1 MVFVFLIILF
11 SMNMADSRPIG
22 IFDSGLGGLT
32 VWKEIV
38 SILPNESI
46 VYLADS
52 NNCPYG
58 SKSDKEIISLSIKN
72 VEFLL
77 AKQCKIIVVACNTA
91 TAAAIDFLRKNYNV
105 PLIGMEPAVKP
116 AALNSKTGHIGVL
129 ATQGTFNGRLFKET
143 SRKYANNIEMNIQI
157 GKGLVELVENLKGDT
172 NEAENLL
179 RQYINP
185 MINDNVDQIVLGCTH
200 YPLLYNR
207 IKKIVGNTATIINP
221 SIAVAKQTKSQLINY
236 KLERNSNN
244 IVYNFYTTGEVEIL
258 KKMVEQISTK
268 KYEHHFYKKLE

>member
-1 MVFVFLIILF
+1 
-11 SMNMADSRPIG
+11 MNMADSRPIG

-32 VWKEIV
+32 VWKEIK

-52 NNCPYG
+52 YNCPYG
-58 SKSDKEIISLSIKN
+58 SKSDKEIINLSIKN

-77 AKQCKIIVVACNTA
+77 DKQCKIIVVACNTA
-91 TAAAIDFLRKNYNV
+91 TAAAIDSLRKNYEV
-105 PLIGMEPAVKP
+105 PFIGMEPAVKP
-116 AALNSKTGHIGVL
+116 AALNSKTGHIGIL

-143 SRKYANNIEMNIQI
+143 RRKYANNIEMNIQI

-172 NEAENLL
+172 NEAELLL
-179 RQYINP
+179 RQYLNP

-200 YPLLYNR
+200 YPLLYKR

-221 SIAVAKQTKSQLINY
+221 SIAVAKQTQAQLINY
-236 KLERNSNN
+236 QLESNSND
-244 IVYNFYTTGEVEIL
+244 VFYDFYTTGKVEIL
-258 KKMVEQISTK
+258 KKIVEQISK
-268 KYEHHFYKKLE
+268 NNYKRLSYNKLE